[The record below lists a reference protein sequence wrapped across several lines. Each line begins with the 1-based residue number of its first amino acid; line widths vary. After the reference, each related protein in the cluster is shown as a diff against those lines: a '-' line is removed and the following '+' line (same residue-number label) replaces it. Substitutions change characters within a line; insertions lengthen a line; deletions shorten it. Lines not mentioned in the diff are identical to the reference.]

1 LRGYL
6 ESPDIEVET
15 LNSFFCKT
23 TAELGAITEDQVVE
37 LARRTVTPRSKSLF
51 VACSQLP
58 TLNAEVRAIS
68 AVQSVPYVLT
78 TRNPAVKTIADFSAA
93 DRIAVPTVKISGQAM
108 ALQMAAAKLWGF
120 EKYDKLDEFT
130 VTMGHPDAMQAV
142 LSGQTVNS
150 HFTVAPFNYYELR
163 VLGIHKVLN
172 SYETDGKHTNGIQVT
187 TKAFHDANPRICD
200 AVRAAHEEANAFI
213 KREPKA
219 AAEIYLRLTNDRKNS
234 ADDLMAMVTDPD
246 IEYTTAPANLMKH
259 VAFMH
264 KVGRLKHLPASW
276 KDMFFAEAHD
286 LRGSSVRHQT
296 RSDPDQESGLT
307 GYLPLSFRKA
317 GWARLPQNP
326 ARRSILSP
334 FRGGPNA
341 STCPG
346 AAPARV
352 SYETHD
358 DLRRRR
364 I

>member
-1 LRGYL
+1 M
-6 ESPDIEVET
+6 T
-15 LNSFFCKT
+15 
-23 TAELGAITEDQVVE
+23 Q
-37 LARRTVTPRSKSLF
+37 TPRL
-51 VACSQLP
+51 
-58 TLNAEVRAIS
+58 R
-68 AVQSVPYVLT
+68 
-78 TRNPAVKTIADFSAA
+78 R
-93 DRIAVPTVKISGQAM
+93 AVPGS
-108 ALQMAAAKLWGF
+108 KLWGF
-120 EKYDKLDEFT
+120 DKYDKLDVFT
-130 VTMGHPDAMQAV
+130 VTMGHPDAMQSM
-142 LSGQTVNS
+142 LTGQTVNS
-150 HFTVAPFNYYELR
+150 HFAVAPFNYYELR
-163 VLGIHKVLN
+163 APGIHKVLN
-172 SYETDGKHTNGIQVT
+172 SCETDGKHTNGIQVT
-187 TKAFHDANPRICD
+187 TKAFHDANPKMCL
-200 AVRAAHEEANAFI
+200 AVRTAHEEANAFI

-234 ADDLMAMVTDPD
+234 ADDL
-246 IEYTTAPANLMKH
+246 
-259 VAFMH
+259 
-264 KVGRLKHLPASW
+264 
-276 KDMFFAEAHD
+276 AHD

-341 STCPG
+341 STCPA